1 MAGGSPAPAVDPDE
15 GCLVVEEPGDGRL
28 ARGVHTRMTI
38 VQAAVTL
45 IDSGDNHP
53 ATSDVATRAGVSLR
67 TVFRH
72 FGDVE
77 GLFCE
82 VAYRQASRYQDL
94 IPLLPPNGPVAT
106 RILATCRQRRQLF
119 EVIGPVLR
127 VAQDKTEGSPRFNQA
142 LAQHRARLLGQLT
155 RTLGPEIDAHGSE
168 VEVRLETLTVATGW
182 RQWNMLRLD
191 IGHSASSAERLLAFT
206 VTCILH

>member
-1 MAGGSPAPAVDPDE
+1 MAGGPTAPAAGAGGGRPVGDE
-15 GCLVVEEPGDGRL
+15 PADGRL
-28 ARGVHTRMTI
+28 ARGIRTRATI

-45 IDSGDNHP
+45 IDAGDIHP
-53 ATSDVATRAGVSLR
+53 ATSEVASRAGVGIR

-82 VAYRQASRYQDL
+82 VAYRTATRYQDL
-94 IPLLPPNGPVAT
+94 VPALPPSGPVAS
-106 RILATCRQRRQLF
+106 RILATCRQRRRLF

-127 VAQDKTEGSPRFNQA
+127 VAQDKTEGSPRFDRA
-142 LAQHRARLLGQLT
+142 LLQHRARLLLQLT

-182 RQWNMLRLD
+182 RNWNMLRLD

-206 VTCILH
+206 VSCILH

>member
-1 MAGGSPAPAVDPDE
+1 MAGGPTAPAAGAGGGRPVEDE
-15 GCLVVEEPGDGRL
+15 PPDGRL
-28 ARGVHTRMTI
+28 ARGLRTRATI

-45 IDSGDNHP
+45 IDAGDIHP
-53 ATSDVATRAGVSLR
+53 ATSDVASRAGVALR

-82 VAYRQASRYQDL
+82 VAYRTATRYQDL
-94 IPLLPPNGPVAT
+94 VPLLPPSGPVAS
-106 RILATCRQRRQLF
+106 RILATCRQRRRLF

-127 VAQDKTEGSPRFNQA
+127 VAQDKTEGSRRFDRA
-142 LAQHRARLLGQLT
+142 LIQHRARLLHQLT

-168 VEVRLETLTVATGW
+168 IEVRLETLTVATGW
-182 RQWNMLRLD
+182 QNWNLLRLD

-206 VTCILH
+206 VTCILQ